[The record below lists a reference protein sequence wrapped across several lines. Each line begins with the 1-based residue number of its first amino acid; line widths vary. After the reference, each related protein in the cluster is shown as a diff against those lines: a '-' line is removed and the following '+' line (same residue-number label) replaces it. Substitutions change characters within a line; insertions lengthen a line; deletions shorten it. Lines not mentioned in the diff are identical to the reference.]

1 MLFVKVVFTKND
13 YIFYRMKVKRENE
26 MDMNYYMDSLS
37 VCKLDFSR
45 EDFEDNVFDDFQKS
59 DFNVFRFGDV
69 VLLGSSVDTD
79 EFSIVV

>member
-13 YIFYRMKVKRENE
+13 YIFYR

-79 EFSIVV
+79 EFLSVV